1 MLSVGFQ
8 RGIGDGWYLPDSCS
22 LKRHMKDTTLKKE
35 EEEEEV
41 EEGEKQF
48 GMSKLSTYHDATT
61 F

>member
-1 MLSVGFQ
+1 MLSVGIQ
-8 RGIGDGWYLPDSCS
+8 RGIGDGLYLPDSCS

-35 EEEEEV
+35 KEEEEV